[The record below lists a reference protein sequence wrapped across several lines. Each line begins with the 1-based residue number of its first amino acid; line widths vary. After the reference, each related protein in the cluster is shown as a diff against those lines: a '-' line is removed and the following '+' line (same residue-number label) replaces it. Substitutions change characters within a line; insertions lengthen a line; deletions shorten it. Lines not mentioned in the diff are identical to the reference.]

1 MANDTPFG
9 LAAYVFTNDLNRS
22 IEVCEALQ
30 FGIIGLNDMTP
41 AIAEGAGVHAV
52 TRIIVRDR
60 GGPDVNV
67 HRSQTGIDRN
77 IVKVCRT
84 PPHFYSGFRMAHI

>member
-30 FGIIGLNDMTP
+30 FGIIGLDDMTP
-41 AIAEGAGVHAV
+41 AAAECPFGGMKQSGMGREGGAEG
-52 TRIIVRDR
+52 IEEYL
-60 GGPDVNV
+60 DVKYV
-67 HRSQTGIDRN
+67 SVGMG
-77 IVKVCRT
+77 
-84 PPHFYSGFRMAHI
+84 S